1 MIITKKK
8 PVIHSFAIG
17 NVACRLECSLKDMLE
32 KTAYALLSFI
42 SFFFFAKSSD
52 VIQFSKK
59 IKIKRKVLTSVTQ
72 ILHLKYIVERSRL

>member
-8 PVIHSFAIG
+8 LIHSFAIG

-42 SFFFFAKSSD
+42 FLRNF
-52 VIQFSKK
+52 
-59 IKIKRKVLTSVTQ
+59 Q
-72 ILHLKYIVERSRL
+72 I

>member
-42 SFFFFAKSSD
+42 FL
-52 VIQFSKK
+52 
-59 IKIKRKVLTSVTQ
+59 RNLQ
-72 ILHLKYIVERSRL
+72 I